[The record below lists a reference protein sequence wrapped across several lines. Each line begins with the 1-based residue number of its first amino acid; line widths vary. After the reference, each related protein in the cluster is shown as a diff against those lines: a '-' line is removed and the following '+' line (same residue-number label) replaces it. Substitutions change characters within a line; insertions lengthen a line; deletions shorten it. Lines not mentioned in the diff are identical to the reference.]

1 MLNTVS
7 GQRRKIL
14 QVVFFLRASH
24 LFQVIPLAILET
36 KSHFLI
42 ISMDTRSFDLSSKR
56 SGALKT
62 LAIIIII
69 YNNDQWQT

>member
-1 MLNTVS
+1 MNTVS

-14 QVVFFLRASH
+14 QVFFLRASH

-36 KSHFLI
+36 KSYFLI

>member
-1 MLNTVS
+1 MNTVS

-14 QVVFFLRASH
+14 QVVFFFLRASH